1 MDVRWGA
8 GTWTHEPAEVR
19 REGEDLL
26 VTAVEGS
33 DAWRTTSYGFIHA
46 SEHGLLAPFEYGTAV
61 EVEYTAAFSEQ
72 FDQAGLFIHRS
83 PSRWVKA
90 ATEYADGVLSAGAVV
105 TNGCSDWSLT
115 QVPQWLGQRVRI
127 RASWTDDAVTI
138 RGGVVGQPL
147 RLLRVFPLERAD
159 DVAAGPLVCA
169 PTRAGLTVRFHSWR
183 VTDADTSL
191 HPDS

>member
-61 EVEYTAAFSEQ
+61 
-72 FDQAGLFIHRS
+72 
-83 PSRWVKA
+83 
-90 ATEYADGVLSAGAVV
+90 
-105 TNGCSDWSLT
+105 
-115 QVPQWLGQRVRI
+115 
-127 RASWTDDAVTI
+127 
-138 RGGVVGQPL
+138 
-147 RLLRVFPLERAD
+147 
-159 DVAAGPLVCA
+159 
-169 PTRAGLTVRFHSWR
+169 
-183 VTDADTSL
+183 
-191 HPDS
+191 

>member
-105 TNGCSDWSLT
+105 TNGCSDWSLA
-115 QVPQWLGQRVRI
+115 QVPQWLAERGRVPSACR
-127 RASWTDDAVTI
+127 TG
-138 RGGVVGQPL
+138 RGVGVVPAAAAAA
-147 RLLRVFPLERAD
+147 RLPPRT
-159 DVAAGPLVCA
+159 G
-169 PTRAGLTVRFHSWR
+169 
-183 VTDADTSL
+183 
-191 HPDS
+191 